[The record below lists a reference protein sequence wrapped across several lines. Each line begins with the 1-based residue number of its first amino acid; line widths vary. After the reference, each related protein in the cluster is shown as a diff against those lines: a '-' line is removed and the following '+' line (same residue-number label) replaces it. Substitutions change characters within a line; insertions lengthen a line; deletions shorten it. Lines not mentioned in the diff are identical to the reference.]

1 MEVRRTESD
10 DNTVISA
17 LFMEIGISPSLDGFN
32 YLKEAIFAY
41 KKNNGIMGSVCDE
54 VAKNN
59 DTSVWSVERTMLF
72 AVNYAQDRGTFDR
85 LNGVLG
91 INYVTPSARV
101 SIKEFISLVSE
112 YLNNEYFRNEV
123 LVQNLNNLK

>member
-41 KKNNGIMGSVCDE
+41 KKNNGVMGNVCVE

-59 DTSVWSVERTMLF
+59 DTSVWSVERTMRF

-101 SIKEFISLVSE
+101 SIM
-112 YLNNEYFRNEV
+112 
-123 LVQNLNNLK
+123 

>member
-41 KKNNGIMGSVCDE
+41 KKNNGIMGSVCAE

-59 DTSVWSVERTMLF
+59 DIVTGISLNILVLPTLF
-72 AVNYAQDRGTFDR
+72 ASTPIVVDVSSIPT
-85 LNGVLG
+85 VK
-91 INYVTPSARV
+91 TPS
-101 SIKEFISLVSE
+101 
-112 YLNNEYFRNEV
+112 
-123 LVQNLNNLK
+123 